1 MKILISL
8 SLFVAM
14 TLPLFG
20 QSRTFSPSQKQY
32 LSERLAKAAQ
42 SGPRTIRIVSSC
54 SDSEAV
60 QFTQQLSQIFSASGW
75 SVLSAATSPQQ
86 RWVAK
91 HTTDGMSMIA
101 PPAGDAITT
110 FLLKALNNPILRPS
124 LVAFSDVE
132 LGVDGVTEVTLIVGC
147 HK

>member
-1 MKILISL
+1 
-8 SLFVAM
+8 
-14 TLPLFG
+14 
-20 QSRTFSPSQKQY
+20 
-32 LSERLAKAAQ
+32 
-42 SGPRTIRIVSSC
+42 
-54 SDSEAV
+54 
-60 QFTQQLSQIFSASGW
+60 
-75 SVLSAATSPQQ
+75 
-86 RWVAK
+86 
-91 HTTDGMSMIA
+91 MSMIA